1 MRVCV
6 CVCVYASMGFLF
18 LMHTFYGSMLR
29 TLNANVH
36 APTCDGGGVMDSDLL
51 CMQAAMQSGCESE
64 HVVKVVETILSDAPN
79 SSSVFIVME
88 LCQGGNLRDWM
99 RRSKANRLH
108 SEIVSAPADGKA
120 AA

>member
-1 MRVCV
+1 
-6 CVCVYASMGFLF
+6 
-18 LMHTFYGSMLR
+18 
-29 TLNANVH
+29 
-36 APTCDGGGVMDSDLL
+36 MDSDLL

-64 HVVKVVETILSDAPN
+64 HVVKVVETILSGAPN